1 MNTITTAQR
10 EILTSIEGTNIWSGQ
25 GPQTYNSQA
34 IAWGGLAK
42 QLFSA
47 GGTYQWVT
55 YAFLIGFTLPVP
67 FWIAHKYFPKMR
79 WDYWNTAI
87 IANFIGLLY
96 VGINSVT
103 MPWFYV
109 GVISQ
114 WYLRKYRPNW
124 FIKYNYILSAAMD
137 GGTQVIVFILAF
149 AVQGGAGNPVRLL
162 PLSSLI
168 YSTVKILTR
177 SRSHSHHIGAITTIV
192 ETSTTACRIRTR
204 RLVLVDEATS
214 GCDDQVHTLAV
225 YLIESLTCVP
235 HIST

>member
-10 EILTSIEGTNIWSGQ
+10 EILTSIDGTNIWSGQ
-25 GPQTYNSQA
+25 NPQAYNSQA

-42 QLFSA
+42 DLFSA

-124 FIKYNYILSAAMD
+124 FIKYNYVLSAALD
-137 GGTQVIVFILAF
+137 GGTQVMVFILAF
-149 AVQGGAGNPVRLL
+149 SVQGGAGKPVRYFQY
-162 PLSSLI
+162 LSSDPRDI
-168 YSTVKILTR
+168 EVLTALR
-177 SRSHSHHIGAITTIV
+177 SRFHRIGAITIITAIW
-192 ETSTTACRIRTR
+192 TTACRTHTR
-204 RLVLVDEATS
+204 QLALDRNEAFPDILYT
-214 GCDDQVHTLAV
+214 
-225 YLIESLTCVP
+225 
-235 HIST
+235 